1 MKQLCR
7 SLVTPLLFNVA
18 LAALLSTVPRS
29 AAAQGNSQASGVRGQ
44 VVDAAGA
51 PIAHAQ
57 IVARAESGA
66 ERGASVDPSGRYVI
80 GALPPGSYTI
90 QARALGFEPALQR
103 VSLTEGTTTLTVD
116 FRLTEVATSLTR
128 QVVTATRSPVSMAA
142 VPGAV
147 TVVTQQQI
155 EEQTKTNPQLGPLL
169 AQLVPGLGAATEN
182 LSNYGQNI
190 RGRDL
195 LLLIDGVPQS
205 TSRNVSRDFI
215 NIDPA
220 MIERVEVVRG
230 ATSIY
235 GNGATGGVINII
247 TKSGTPGDV
256 RFSTSISTQ
265 ASLSKLGDGLG
276 PRVTQQ
282 LSGSTGPVDFMASG
296 AFGHTGALFDAEGDR
311 IPPDPT
317 GQGGF
322 AETDSYDL
330 FGKMGYSFGVHRL
343 QLSANW
349 LHTKQS
355 TDFASD
361 YSINALPPYD
371 QKARALPGLELDKGQ
386 GTDNTMLNL
395 EYSADAPFGNRLR
408 AQAFYRDYET
418 VFRPF
423 DRRSY
428 QVVTDTL
435 GDGTMTTT
443 REFVDGQVMQTYVKS
458 EKGGGRLDIETPLSS
473 RFDASVLWGADYT
486 DETTS
491 QPAYVFD
498 SLAFDQS
505 DGRVFRRTGDAMFVP
520 PLDLRTLGLFA
531 QLSATPVKRLVLRAG
546 IRHERASISLDDFSA
561 INGVSVEGGEMRF
574 TPTLFN
580 AGAVVTIT
588 DAINVFGGY
597 SEGFSLADVGRV
609 IREPAAGFTLG
620 SREAEPQ
627 RVKQFEG
634 GVRGSWRAIQT
645 SLTAFRNTSEL
656 GTSLGAN
663 LTVVRAPERVYGLEL
678 TLDAQPT
685 RTLNVGGTAT
695 WTEGDYFTKVGSDS
709 VWQPLNSFR
718 IQPLKLTAYAE
729 HQTLPGWTNRVQL
742 LHSGS
747 RGRAYDAVVGNP
759 GVDPVNPPFGNRP
772 VNSYTVVDLLSTVST
787 GPGQLSV
794 GIRNLFNEEY
804 FPIVSQLMPVGNVSY
819 SAAPGATLTL
829 GYTVAY

>member
-1 MKQLCR
+1 MD
-7 SLVTPLLFNVA
+7 S
-18 LAALLSTVPRS
+18 
-29 AAAQGNSQASGVRGQ
+29 
-44 VVDAAGA
+44 
-51 PIAHAQ
+51 
-57 IVARAESGA
+57 
-66 ERGASVDPSGRYVI
+66 SGRYVI
-80 GALPPGSYTI
+80 SEVPPGAYTI
-90 QARALGFEPALQR
+90 QARALGFTPASQR
-103 VSLTEGTTTLTVD
+103 VALAADTRTLTVD
-116 FRLTEVATSLTR
+116 FSLTEVPTSLTR
-128 QVVTATRSPVSMAA
+128 QVTTATRSQVSMAA

-147 TVVTQQQI
+147 TVVTHEQI
-155 EEQTKTNPQLGPLL
+155 DEQTKTNPQLGPLL

-182 LSNYGQNI
+182 VSNYGQNI
-190 RGRDL
+190 RGREL

-205 TSRNVSRDFI
+205 TSRNVTRDFI

-247 TKSGTPGDV
+247 TKSGTPGDL

-276 PRVTQQ
+276 PRVAQQ
-282 LSGSTGPVDFMASG
+282 LSGSSGPVDFMASG

-322 AETDSYDL
+322 AETNSYDF
-330 FGKMGYSFGVHRL
+330 FGKAGYTFGAHRL

-361 YSINALPPYD
+361 YSINSLPPYD
-371 QKARALPGLELDKGQ
+371 QKARALPGLELDRGQ

-395 EYSADAPFGNRLR
+395 EYSVEAPLGNHLR
-408 AQAFYRDYET
+408 AQAFHRDYET

-423 DRRSY
+423 DDRRY
-428 QVVTDTL
+428 EVVTDTL
-435 GDGTMTTT
+435 SGGATTT
-443 REFVDGQVMQTYVKS
+443 RREYVRGDVMQSYVKS
-458 EKGGGRLDIETPLSS
+458 EKSGGRLDIETPLSS
-473 RFDASVLWGADYT
+473 RFGASVLWGADYT

-491 QPAYVFD
+491 QPVYLFD
-498 SLAFDQS
+498 SVAFVQS
-505 DGRVFRRTGDAMFVP
+505 DGRIFRKTGDAVFVP

-531 QLSATPVKRLVLRAG
+531 QLSATPVDRVVLRAG
-546 IRHERASISLDDFSA
+546 IRHERASIALDDFTA
-561 INGVSVEGGEMRF
+561 LNGVSVDGGEMRF

-597 SEGFSLADVGRV
+597 SEGFSLADLGRV
-609 IREPAAGFTLG
+609 IREPAADFTLG

-634 GVRGSWRAIQT
+634 GIRGSWRAIQT

-663 LTVVRAPERVYGLEL
+663 LTVVRAPERVYGVEL

-685 RTLNVGGTAT
+685 RTLNFGGTAT
-695 WTEGDYFTKVGSDS
+695 WTEGDYFTAVGSDS
-709 VWQPLNSFR
+709 SWQPLNSFR

-729 HQTLPGWTNRVQL
+729 HQTLPGWRNRVQL
-742 LHSGS
+742 LYSGS
-747 RGRAYDAVVGNP
+747 RDRAYDAVLDVP
-759 GVDPVNPPFGNRP
+759 GVDPVNPPFGSRP
-772 VNSYTVVDLLSTVST
+772 VSSYTVVDLLSTVDA
-787 GPGQLSV
+787 GPGQLSLGV
-794 GIRNLFNEEY
+794 RNLFNEEY

-829 GYTVAY
+829 GYTVSY